1 MVSGPGRRDPRA
13 HLMDMWTGQ
22 MQRLRGFLQPVG
34 MRWDSGQ
41 VKAPSLLPAVRE
53 AGKAERP
60 YSTLPQAYSVGSVCC
75 VSGGFGV
82 GPFMTFPSEE
92 PSPPPGDFIHGLCR
106 CMECHRFPF
115 PAQVPVLS
123 TLCSSQ
129 WSPVSHR

>member
-13 HLMDMWTGQ
+13 HLMDMWAGQ

-60 YSTLPQAYSVGSVCC
+60 YSTLPQAYFVGSVCC
-75 VSGGFGV
+75 VSGWGR
-82 GPFMTFPSEE
+82 S
-92 PSPPPGDFIHGLCR
+92 
-106 CMECHRFPF
+106 
-115 PAQVPVLS
+115 
-123 TLCSSQ
+123 
-129 WSPVSHR
+129 